1 MIICFYPP
9 ALYCRPLLLVLF
21 LLMLIHV
28 VRRERHKNVSLF
40 SLSDDAQLRAC
51 SHSRIGA
58 TPLPSESPRPYILHS
73 HTANCGPSSCVCRK
87 SHESAPSAAPVSGAP
102 PRPYTR
108 AAPASYTFVSRGHM
122 QAVCVHTFMQPCG
135 EPWLPPLAC
144 VESRTSPRRA
154 RPGWRCPAAERP
166 RRSGFVY
173 FRLKDPGAGR
183 MRPSFAQPCGEP
195 WLPPLRVS
203 KDARDL
209 FFCAR
214 RCWWAA
220 PKWPA

>member
-1 MIICFYPP
+1 MIICFFYPP
-9 ALYCRPLLLVLF
+9 ALSRPCLLLVL

-28 VRRERHKNVSLF
+28 VRRERHKKVSLF

-73 HTANCGPSSCVCRK
+73 HTANCGPSSWVCRK

-122 QAVCVHTFMQPCG
+122 
-135 EPWLPPLAC
+135 
-144 VESRTSPRRA
+144 R
-154 RPGWRCPAAERP
+154 
-166 RRSGFVY
+166 
-173 FRLKDPGAGR
+173 R
-183 MRPSFAQPCGEP
+183 MRPHLHAAVWRALAPPACVCRKSHESAPSAARVA
-195 WLPPLRVS
+195 LPRGRTPAPLRLRILS
-203 KDARDL
+203 S
-209 FFCAR
+209 
-214 RCWWAA
+214 
-220 PKWPA
+220 